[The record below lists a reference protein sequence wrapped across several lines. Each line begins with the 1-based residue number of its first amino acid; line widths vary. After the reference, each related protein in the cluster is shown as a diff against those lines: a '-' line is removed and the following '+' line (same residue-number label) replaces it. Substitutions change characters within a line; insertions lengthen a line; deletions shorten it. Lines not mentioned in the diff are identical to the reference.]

1 MGDLTDLLISNPI
14 FWLAFVCVLGLII
27 GSFLNVVIH
36 RLPHILE
43 QEWKQQ
49 CHQLL
54 GTAQNGNE
62 PIPVPGLVSP
72 RSRCPHCS
80 HQISALENIP
90 ILSYLI
96 LRGRCSSCKHGISF
110 RYPTVELLSA
120 LLTVVVAWKWGVS
133 TTTLAVCVLTWS
145 LIALSFIDYDHQIL
159 PDIIVLPLMWLGLL
173 LNSQGMFTNIESA
186 LYGAMAGYLSLWL
199 VYHSFKLLTGKEG
212 MGYGDFKLFAVFG
225 AWLGWQLL
233 PVIILL
239 AAVAGSVIGL
249 GAIAILGRDRNLPM
263 PFGPYLAIAGWI
275 AVLWGDDLLG
285 TYLRYAGLS

>member
-1 MGDLTDLLISNPI
+1 MESLTALLTNNTLI
-14 FWLAFVCVLGLII
+14 WVAFVGVLGLII
-27 GSFLNVVIH
+27 GSFLNVVVH
-36 RLPHILE
+36 RLPRILE
-43 QEWKQQ
+43 QQWKQQ

-54 GTAQNGNE
+54 GTAQKKDE
-62 PIPVPGLVSP
+62 SVPGLVSP
-72 RSRCPHCS
+72 RSRCPHCD

-90 ILSYLI
+90 VVSYLI
-96 LRGRCSSCKHGISF
+96 LGGKCSSCKQRISF
-110 RYPTVELLSA
+110 RYPMVELISA
-120 LLTVVVAWKWGVS
+120 LLAVVVTWKWGIS
-133 TTTLAVCVLTWS
+133 TTTAAVLVLTWS

-159 PDIIVLPLMWLGLL
+159 PDIIVLPLLWLGLL
-173 LNSQGMFTNIESA
+173 FNSQNMFVNMESA

-199 VYHSFKLLTGKEG
+199 VYHGFKLLTGKEG

-249 GAIAILGRDRNLPM
+249 GAILILGRDRNLPM

-285 TYLRYAGLS
+285 SYLRYAGLS